1 MVERQSILFGEW
13 DSMAGASER
22 RLRIP
27 IQFVGS
33 VWEFKFGGQI
43 PVGDGTQAE
52 LVVSRAAI
60 SDRNFLK
67 TMEAKASHKVLDEGA
82 RLLVGLTVK
91 PDKPPHEKLKP
102 LLQPY
107 DDLYKMLGTAPLEP
121 DYRYDPYFVEVQ
133 LAGANDRQ
141 ARLFGTRR
149 GGLWLMTQGIEA
161 VGLASATVK
170 LPQAISAE
178 PVASLNHA
186 YTKLSELFETWRI
199 SHTGNI
205 YKRILYREKNEKW
218 YPLDVLRNRALQN
231 AEHETAQA
239 LWNTFMARMTD
250 ARQRPD
256 RT

>member
-1 MVERQSILFGEW
+1 MLSQSAPNELSTREGHR
-13 DSMAGASER
+13 DAVHR
-22 RLRIP
+22 RR
-27 IQFVGS
+27 
-33 VWEFKFGGQI
+33 
-43 PVGDGTQAE
+43 A
-52 LVVSRAAI
+52 VVK
-60 SDRNFLK
+60 NC
-67 TMEAKASHKVLDEGA
+67 GA
-82 RLLVGLTVK
+82 R
-91 PDKPPHEKLKP
+91 P
-102 LLQPY
+102 
-107 DDLYKMLGTAPLEP
+107 P

-170 LPQAISAE
+170 LPRDISAD
-178 PVASLNHA
+178 PVTSLNHA

-239 LWNTFMARMTD
+239 LWNTFMARMTN

>member
-1 MVERQSILFGEW
+1 
-13 DSMAGASER
+13 MAGASER

-60 SDRNFLK
+60 SDRNFLN
-67 TMEAKASHKVLDEGA
+67 TMEAKASHKMLDEGT

-91 PDKPPHEKLKP
+91 PDKPPQAKLKP

-107 DDLYKMLGTAPLEP
+107 DNLRKMLGRPLVEP
-121 DYRYDPYFVEVQ
+121 GYRYDPYFVEVQ
-133 LAGANDRQ
+133 LAGPNDRQ

-170 LPQAISAE
+170 LPQDISAE

-186 YTKLSELFETWRI
+186 YTKLSESFETWRI

-239 LWNTFMARMTD
+239 LWNTFMAKMTN
-250 ARQRPD
+250 ACLRSD

>member
-1 MVERQSILFGEW
+1 
-13 DSMAGASER
+13 
-22 RLRIP
+22 
-27 IQFVGS
+27 
-33 VWEFKFGGQI
+33 
-43 PVGDGTQAE
+43 
-52 LVVSRAAI
+52 
-60 SDRNFLK
+60 
-67 TMEAKASHKVLDEGA
+67 MEAKASHKMLDEGT

-91 PDKPPHEKLKP
+91 PDKPPQAKLKP

-107 DDLYKMLGTAPLEP
+107 DNLRKMLGRPLLEP

-133 LAGANDRQ
+133 LAGPNDRQ
-141 ARLFGTRR
+141 ARLFGTLR

-170 LPQAISAE
+170 LPQDISAE

-186 YTKLSELFETWRI
+186 YTKLSKVFETWRI

-218 YPLDVLRNRALQN
+218 YPLDVLRNWTLQN

-239 LWNTFMARMTD
+239 LWNTFMAKMTN
-250 ARQRPD
+250 ACLRPD